1 MNIQYRK
8 AMIEDSSFLLSLRNQ
23 ISVRLNS
30 RNSTEIAED
39 SHISWFKQRLKEEEL
54 RGPILIFSLGNSLIG
69 YSRIDLLNQNSAILS
84 VALDIE
90 YRNMGLGRTILQLTL
105 GHATNSM
112 GINAFEALVSEKNFA
127 SRRIFQI
134 CGFRELSVDQGWIRM
149 SLQCA

>member
-54 RGPILIFSLGNSLIG
+54 RGPILIF
-69 YSRIDLLNQNSAILS
+69 
-84 VALDIE
+84 
-90 YRNMGLGRTILQLTL
+90 
-105 GHATNSM
+105 
-112 GINAFEALVSEKNFA
+112 
-127 SRRIFQI
+127 
-134 CGFRELSVDQGWIRM
+134 
-149 SLQCA
+149 